1 MPRLPMLIGQCYVC
15 GKPAMLACPMCGRT
29 VCRDDLD
36 ADGRLCRPCRKRMA
50 RQAMS
55 EEE

>member
-1 MPRLPMLIGQCYVC
+1 MLVGQCYVC
-15 GKPAMLACPMCGRT
+15 GKPAMISCPMCGRT
-29 VCRDDLD
+29 VCRQDMD

-50 RQAMS
+50 MQAMAGDG